1 MYVPNIITITRLFL
15 VPVIVWLIVADKPFT
30 AFVVFLFAGLTD
42 ALDGF
47 LARRFGWQTEL
58 GAYLDAIADKALLM
72 SVYAV
77 LGFYGHLPA
86 WLVILVVSRDILIIG
101 AVMLGW
107 LLDRA
112 MALHPNLLSKLNTA
126 LQIALAV
133 LVLAERGLALGWGDA
148 TAVFIWVTGATT
160 ALSAIVYLVDWL
172 RHMARYDIDDRRRK
186 AAEQIGH
193 APGKTLSG
201 DGVDIDQFSTRA

>member
-15 VPVIVWLIVADKPFT
+15 VPVIIWLIVAEKPFT
-30 AFVVFLFAGLTD
+30 AFVVFLVAGLTD
-42 ALDGF
+42 AVDGF

-72 SVYAV
+72 SVYVA

-86 WLVILVVSRDILIIG
+86 WLVILVFSRDMLIIG

-107 LLDRA
+107 LLDRT
-112 MALHPNLLSKLNTA
+112 MPVHPHIISKVNTA
-126 LQIALAV
+126 LQIGLAV
-133 LVLAERGLALGWGDA
+133 LVLAERGLGLGWADYI
-148 TAVFIWVTGATT
+148 AVFVWVTGGTT
-160 ALSAIVYLVDWL
+160 ALSAIVYLVSWL

-186 AAEQIGH
+186 AGEQTGN
-193 APGKTLSG
+193 A
-201 DGVDIDQFSTRA
+201 R

>member
-1 MYVPNIITITRLFL
+1 VYLPNIITISRLFL
-15 VPVIVWLIVADKPFT
+15 VPVIIWLIVADKPFT
-30 AFVVFLFAGLTD
+30 AFVVFLVAGLTD

-47 LARRFGWQTEL
+47 LARRFAWQTEL

-72 SVYAV
+72 SVYVA

-86 WLVILVVSRDILIIG
+86 WLVILVVSRDLLIIG

-112 MALHPNLLSKLNTA
+112 MALQPHLLSKVNTA

-133 LVLAERGLALGWGDA
+133 LVLAERGLALGWADA
-148 TAVFIWVTGATT
+148 IAVCVWLTGATT
-160 ALSAIVYLVDWL
+160 ALSAIIYLVNWL

-186 AAEQIGH
+186 AGSQAGN
-193 APGKTLSG
+193 AP
-201 DGVDIDQFSTRA
+201 

>member
-1 MYVPNIITITRLFL
+1 VYVPNIITITRLFL

-58 GAYLDAIADKALLM
+58 GAYLDANADKALLM

-86 WLVILVVSRDILIIG
+86 WLVILVVSRDMLIIG

-133 LVLAERGLALGWGDA
+133 LVLAERGLALGF
-148 TAVFIWVTGATT
+148 V
-160 ALSAIVYLVDWL
+160 L
-172 RHMARYDIDDRRRK
+172 
-186 AAEQIGH
+186 
-193 APGKTLSG
+193 
-201 DGVDIDQFSTRA
+201 GVDDLLRRVAISARMSFALNCGPQ

>member
-15 VPVIVWLIVADKPFT
+15 VPVIIWLIVAEKPFT
-30 AFVVFLFAGLTD
+30 AFVVFLIAGLTD
-42 ALDGF
+42 AVDGF

-72 SVYAV
+72 SVYVA

-86 WLVILVVSRDILIIG
+86 WLVILVFSRDMLIIG

-107 LLDRA
+107 LLNRT
-112 MALHPNLLSKLNTA
+112 MPMHPHLISKANTA
-126 LQIALAV
+126 LQIGLAV
-133 LVLAERGLALGWGDA
+133 LVLAERGLALGWTDYI
-148 TAVFIWVTGATT
+148 AVCVWVTGATT
-160 ALSAIVYLVDWL
+160 ALSAIVYLVTWL

-186 AAEQIGH
+186 AGEQAGN
-193 APGKTLSG
+193 AL
-201 DGVDIDQFSTRA
+201 

>member
-15 VPVIVWLIVADKPFT
+15 VPVIIWLIVADKPFT
-30 AFVVFLFAGLTD
+30 AFVVFLVAGLTD

-58 GAYLDAIADKALLM
+58 GAYLDAITDKALLM
-72 SVYAV
+72 SVYAA
-77 LGFYGHLPA
+77 LGFYGYLPA

-101 AVMLGW
+101 AVILGW

-112 MALHPNLLSKLNTA
+112 MALHPQRLSKVNTA
-126 LQIALAV
+126 LQIGLAV
-133 LVLAERGLALGWGDA
+133 LVLAERGLQLGWGEYIG
-148 TAVFIWVTGATT
+148 VLVWVTGATT
-160 ALSAIVYLVDWL
+160 ALSAMFYLVSWL

-186 AAEQIGH
+186 TGPQAGSA
-193 APGKTLSG
+193 L
-201 DGVDIDQFSTRA
+201 

>member
-30 AFVVFLFAGLTD
+30 GFVVFLIAGLTD

-72 SVYAV
+72 SVYAS

-86 WLVILVVSRDILIIG
+86 WLVILVVSRDMLIIG
-101 AVMLGW
+101 AVILGW
-107 LLDRA
+107 LLDRP
-112 MALHPNLLSKLNTA
+112 MPLHPHLLSKVNTA
-126 LQIALAV
+126 LQIGLAV
-133 LVLAERGLALGWGDA
+133 LVLAERGLALGWGDYI
-148 TAVFIWVTGATT
+148 FILVWVTGATT
-160 ALSAIVYLVDWL
+160 ALSAMLYLVNWL
-172 RHMARYDIDDRRRK
+172 RHMARYDIDDRRRR
-186 AAEQIGH
+186 A
-193 APGKTLSG
+193 
-201 DGVDIDQFSTRA
+201 GVEMSNVP

>member
-15 VPVIVWLIVADKPFT
+15 VPVILWLIVAEKPFT

-86 WLVILVVSRDILIIG
+86 WLVILVISRDILIIG

-112 MALHPNLLSKLNTA
+112 MALHPNLLSKVNTA

-148 TAVFIWVTGATT
+148 IAIFIWVTGATT
-160 ALSAIVYLVDWL
+160 ALSAIVYLVSWL
-172 RHMARYDIDDRRRK
+172 HHMARYDIDDRRRK
-186 AAEQIGH
+186 AVEQTGH
-193 APGKTLSG
+193 APARALSG
-201 DGVDIDQFSTRA
+201 DGVDIDEFSTHS

>member
-1 MYVPNIITITRLFL
+1 VYVPNIITITRLFL
-15 VPVIVWLIVADKPFT
+15 VPVIIWLIVADKPFT
-30 AFVVFLFAGLTD
+30 AFVVFLVAGLTD

-72 SVYAV
+72 SVYAA

-86 WLVILVVSRDILIIG
+86 WLVILVVSRDMLIIG

-112 MALHPNLLSKLNTA
+112 MALHPHLLSKVNTA
-126 LQIALAV
+126 LQIGLAV
-133 LVLAERGLALGWGDA
+133 LVFAERGLALGWAGYI
-148 TAVFIWVTGATT
+148 AVFVWVTGATT
-160 ALSAIVYLVDWL
+160 ALSAIVYLVNWL

-186 AAEQIGH
+186 AGQQ
-193 APGKTLSG
+193 PGTA
-201 DGVDIDQFSTRA
+201 I

>member
-15 VPVIVWLIVADKPFT
+15 VPVIIWLIVADKPFT
-30 AFVVFLFAGLTD
+30 AFVVFLIAGLTD
-42 ALDGF
+42 AVDGF

-72 SVYAV
+72 SVYVA

-86 WLVILVVSRDILIIG
+86 WIVILVFSRDMLIIG

-107 LLDRA
+107 LMERP
-112 MALHPNLLSKLNTA
+112 MPMHPLFISKANTA
-126 LQIALAV
+126 LQIGLAV
-133 LVLAERGLALGWGDA
+133 VVLAERGLALDWTGYI
-148 TAVFIWVTGATT
+148 AVLVWVTGATT
-160 ALSAIVYLVDWL
+160 ALSAILYLITWL

-186 AAEQIGH
+186 AREAET
-193 APGKTLSG
+193 AL
-201 DGVDIDQFSTRA
+201 

>member
-1 MYVPNIITITRLFL
+1 VYVPNIITITRLFL
-15 VPVIVWLIVADKPFT
+15 VPVIIWLIVAEKPFT
-30 AFVVFLFAGLTD
+30 AFVVFLVAGLTD

-72 SVYAV
+72 SVYAT

-86 WLVILVVSRDILIIG
+86 WLVILVVSRDMLIIG
-101 AVMLGW
+101 AVILGW

-112 MALHPNLLSKLNTA
+112 MALHPLRLSKVNTA

-133 LVLAERGLALGWGDA
+133 LVLAERGLALGWSGVI
-148 TAVFIWVTGATT
+148 AVFVWVTGATT
-160 ALSAIVYLVDWL
+160 ALSALLYLVDWL

-186 AAEQIGH
+186 AGVQ
-193 APGKTLSG
+193 PGNMH
-201 DGVDIDQFSTRA
+201 

>member
-15 VPVIVWLIVADKPFT
+15 VPVIIWLIVADKPFT
-30 AFVVFLFAGLTD
+30 AFVVFLVAGLTD

-58 GAYLDAIADKALLM
+58 GAYLDAITDKALLM
-72 SVYAV
+72 SVYAA
-77 LGFYGHLPA
+77 LGFYGYLPA

-101 AVMLGW
+101 AVILGW

-112 MALHPNLLSKLNTA
+112 MALHPQRLSKVNTA
-126 LQIALAV
+126 LQIGLAV
-133 LVLAERGLALGWGDA
+133 LVLAERGLQLGWGEYI
-148 TAVFIWVTGATT
+148 AVLVWVTGATT
-160 ALSAIVYLVDWL
+160 ALSAMFYLVSWL

-186 AAEQIGH
+186 AGPQAGS
-193 APGKTLSG
+193 AL
-201 DGVDIDQFSTRA
+201 

>member
-15 VPVIVWLIVADKPFT
+15 VPVIIWLIVAEKPFT
-30 AFVVFLFAGLTD
+30 AFVVFLVAGLTD
-42 ALDGF
+42 AIDGF

-72 SVYAV
+72 SVYVA

-86 WLVILVVSRDILIIG
+86 WLVILVFSRDMLIIG

-107 LLDRA
+107 LLDRT
-112 MALHPNLLSKLNTA
+112 MPVHPHIISKVNTA
-126 LQIALAV
+126 LQIGLAV
-133 LVLAERGLALGWGDA
+133 LVLAERGLALGWADYI
-148 TAVFIWVTGATT
+148 AVFVWVTGGTT
-160 ALSAIVYLVDWL
+160 AMSAIVYLVGWL

-186 AAEQIGH
+186 AGEQTGN
-193 APGKTLSG
+193 AL
-201 DGVDIDQFSTRA
+201 

>member
-15 VPVIVWLIVADKPFT
+15 VPVIIWLIVAEKPFT
-30 AFVVFLFAGLTD
+30 AFVVFLVAGLTD
-42 ALDGF
+42 AVDGF

-72 SVYAV
+72 SVYVA

-86 WLVILVVSRDILIIG
+86 WLVILVFSRDMLIIG

-107 LLDRA
+107 LLDRT
-112 MALHPNLLSKLNTA
+112 MPVHPHIISKVNTA
-126 LQIALAV
+126 LQIGLAV
-133 LVLAERGLALGWGDA
+133 LVLAERGLGLGWTDYI
-148 TAVFIWVTGATT
+148 AVFVWVTGGTT
-160 ALSAIVYLVDWL
+160 ALSAIVYLVSWL

-186 AAEQIGH
+186 AGEQTGN
-193 APGKTLSG
+193 A
-201 DGVDIDQFSTRA
+201 R

>member
-15 VPVIVWLIVADKPFT
+15 VPVIIWLIVADKPFT
-30 AFVVFLFAGLTD
+30 AFVVFLVAGLTD

-72 SVYAV
+72 SVYAA
-77 LGFYGHLPA
+77 LGFYGFLPA

-101 AVMLGW
+101 AVILGW

-112 MALHPNLLSKLNTA
+112 MALHPQRLSKVNTA
-126 LQIALAV
+126 LQIGLAV
-133 LVLAERGLALGWGDA
+133 LVLAERGLAAWLGRIYCRARLGDRRA
-148 TAVFIWVTGATT
+148 PRRFRRCSISSAGCGTWRAMILMTGAGRP
-160 ALSAIVYLVDWL
+160 ARKPAAHFESSCD
-172 RHMARYDIDDRRRK
+172 MAFGRCR
-186 AAEQIGH
+186 Q
-193 APGKTLSG
+193 
-201 DGVDIDQFSTRA
+201 